1 MPFRVVLFRR
11 LIEGRIRNYADCTT
25 TQHFIVNRIGIGFID
40 IFFNTR
46 LVQVFHLFVLG
57 SASY

>member
-11 LIEGRIRNYADCTT
+11 FIEGRIRNYADCTT
-25 TQHFIVNRIGIGFID
+25 TQHFIVNRIGIGLLD
-40 IFFNTR
+40 TFFNTI
-46 LVQVFHLFVLG
+46 LIQVLHVFVLG